1 MREFGLLKPDE
12 IEVRQAKQDTYGID
26 LLLYKTA
33 RTDANILDRVIG
45 SGFWQNDFK
54 KIEGVLYGG
63 IGIYSKDMKEW
74 IWKWDAGSESNVE
87 AEKGEASDAFKR
99 AGSKWGIGRELYTS
113 PKIRFAIDDVKLSKN
128 GKCYDNFI
136 VTEIGYDE
144 AECINHLVVLDETTG
159 RAFRWDSKA
168 AYRPGSAA
176 LADKPEKKP
185 DAKANTDLISKEER
199 KLLFDL
205 GKQIH
210 GENVGDV
217 VKAVCTARGI
227 SSSAQI
233 PKEQYP
239 AILNEVKE
247 FKKSA

>member
-1 MREFGLLKPDE
+1 MREFGLLTPDE

-63 IGIYSKDMKEW
+63 VGIYSKELNEW

-128 GKCYDNFI
+128 GKCYDNFV
-136 VTEIGYDE
+136 VTAIGYDE
-144 AECINHLVVLDETTG
+144 AECINHLVVMDETTG
-159 RAFRWDSKA
+159 KAFKWDAKGG
-168 AYRPGSAA
+168 YRPGSVAPS
-176 LADKPEKKP
+176 DKPKKPEKA
-185 DAKANTDLISKEER
+185 DGEGELISKDER

-210 GENVGDV
+210 GENVGEV

-227 SSSAQI
+227 ESSAKI
-233 PKEQYP
+233 TKALYP
-239 AILNEVKE
+239 TILNEVKE
-247 FKKSA
+247 YKKSA

>member
-1 MREFGLLKPDE
+1 MREFGLLGPDE
-12 IEVRQAKQDTYGID
+12 IEVRQAKQDSYGID

-33 RTDANILDRVIG
+33 RTDANILDRVVG
-45 SGFWQNDFK
+45 YEKWQNDFK
-54 KIEGVLYGG
+54 RIEGVLYGG
-63 IGIYSKDMKEW
+63 VGIYNADLKEW

-128 GKCYDNFI
+128 GKCYDNFV
-136 VTEIGYDE
+136 VTEIGYDDG
-144 AECINHLVVLDETTG
+144 ECISHLVVLDETTG
-159 RAFRWDSKA
+159 KTFKWDAKG
-168 AYRPGSAA
+168 AYRPGSAVPA
-176 LADKPEKKP
+176 EKAEKKADKPA
-185 DAKANTDLISKEER
+185 DSDMISKEER

-210 GENVGDV
+210 GEEVGEV

-233 PKEQYP
+233 PKALYP
-239 AILNEVKE
+239 EILNEVKDY
-247 FKKSA
+247 KKTA